1 MERKFIKGDNLEDC
15 LDSIDLIM
23 QNWAP
28 RLGTHIVSVVSP
40 IPILHHQKTADS
52 EGCIFAGILP
62 FTGKISKAF
71 LAIGKYHKKPLIVR
85 IDIYSEI
92 TRNGARLE
100 CDKPLISYSNDIA
113 VNAGDVVRVR
123 ITPVDGAE
131 EFLIGLLCHPEIAP
145 GDKEA
150 RLISELRLL
159 DSMKEL

>member
-1 MERKFIKGDNLEDC
+1 MERKFIKGESTEDC
-15 LDSIDLIM
+15 LDSIDLIL

-28 RLGTHIVSVVSP
+28 KLSTHIVGVISP
-40 IPILHHQKTADS
+40 IPILHHQSKADS
-52 EGCIFAGILP
+52 EGCVFAGILP

-71 LAIGKYHKKPLIVR
+71 LAIGKYHKKPITVR

-100 CDKPLISYSNDIA
+100 CDKPIISYANDIA

-131 EFLIGLLCHPEIAP
+131 EFLIGLLCHPEVSS
-145 GDKEA
+145 GDKDA